1 MSMRSRSKDC
11 FVALLHGLSV
21 QARDGVD
28 ADRLDV
34 MVEAFLEA
42 FDLMTTWSPRIG
54 DRASNRKSMKAI
66 FAPI

>member
-11 FVALLHGLSV
+11 CVALLHGLSV

-42 FDLMTTWSPRIG
+42 FDLMTTWSPQIG
-54 DRASNRKSMKAI
+54 DRASNRKSSHQ
-66 FAPI
+66 